1 MVERATSVTADDFF
15 TGLFAALTLKGPPVI
30 SGRGRRLDKALALT
44 FDEFRKLAAAEN
56 LDVQF
61 RIRLHPFHQDSVT
74 VKNEISYA
82 AQQNL
87 ISLDNPEYQEIR
99 LKLTKDEAEEVLA
112 TLPTRE
118 LFLATADKFLD
129 SYETVSGVR

>member
-1 MVERATSVTADDFF
+1 MVERATRVTADDFF

-44 FDEFRKLAAAEN
+44 FEEFRKLAAAEN

-61 RIRLHPFHQDSVT
+61 RIRLHPFHQDSIT
-74 VKNEISYA
+74 VKNEICHA

-99 LKLTKDEAEEVLA
+99 LKLTKDEAEEILA
-112 TLPTRE
+112 TFPTKE
-118 LFLATADKFLD
+118 LFLTTADKFLD
-129 SYETVSGVR
+129 SYETVSGLR